1 MDTKNI
7 LFICGGAFEGIEK
20 IINKRMDSSSMGFG
34 ANVQRRQDLPKG
46 EALLD
51 LIPDDLVKFGLIPEL
66 VGRLPVLTSLEDL
79 SVEQLVRVLREPRNS
94 LLKQYE
100 AIFLLDDAELVFEE
114 DALVAVA
121 EEAVKRKTGARGLRN
136 VMEDLLLELMYEVP
150 SDESIRRVVITA
162 EAVRKEGKAL
172 ILREGDPALTA

>member
-1 MDTKNI
+1 
-7 LFICGGAFEGIEK
+7 
-20 IINKRMDSSSMGFG
+20 MGFG

-79 SVEQLVRVLREPRNS
+79 SVDQLVRVLCEPRNS

-100 AIFLLDDAELVFEE
+100 AIFMLDEVELVFEE
-114 DALVAVA
+114 EALRAVA

-136 VMEDLLLELMYEVP
+136 VMEDLLMQLMYEVP
-150 SDESIRRVVITA
+150 SDETIRRVIITPA
-162 EAVRKEGKAL
+162 AVRKEGEAV
-172 ILREGDPALTA
+172 ILRDGDPALTA